1 MQAVLYVA
9 HGSRLRAGV
18 TEAIQFIEDSKAYID
33 APIQEICFLELAK
46 PGISE
51 GISKCVEQGASKIA
65 IIPILLLTAGHAKK
79 DIPEKIEMEKKQYPY
94 IQFTYGKTF
103 GVHPKMI
110 ESLYDRMIEQKVPL
124 TADAAVLLVGRGSSD
139 PSVKEDLTRI
149 ANQLKE
155 NYRFKQVEVSFLY
168 GASPHVDEALDLLV
182 DSGRKQIFVIPYL
195 LFSGLLMTGLKSK
208 IKELTDRNHPIL
220 LCDSLGYHPNVQEVL
235 LERVNELIGNR
246 RG

>member
-1 MQAVLYVA
+1 
-9 HGSRLRAGV
+9 
-18 TEAIQFIEDSKAYID
+18 
-33 APIQEICFLELAK
+33 
-46 PGISE
+46 
-51 GISKCVEQGASKIA
+51 
-65 IIPILLLTAGHAKK
+65 
-79 DIPEKIEMEKKQYPY
+79 
-94 IQFTYGKTF
+94 
-103 GVHPKMI
+103 MI

-155 NYRFKQVEVSFLY
+155 NYRFKQVEISFLY